1 MIQVTQKNCAVSK
14 VNKKFIAH
22 LTRAQRTPSAAATV
36 QVYYT
41 VPAGRSSCLL
51 RGRGASV
58 QDGVAAGK
66 GLPSPLATP
75 FARSNAMRFLS
86 LGVR

>member
-1 MIQVTQKNCAVSK
+1 MHEIYCSPYTG
-14 VNKKFIAH
+14 
-22 LTRAQRTPSAAATV
+22 TT
-36 QVYYT
+36 YT
-41 VPAGRSSCLL
+41 VSSDNCPKFLM
-51 RGRGASV
+51 RYQQVAPHAYCGASV